1 MLCEAGASLTLRNEE
16 EETALHVA
24 SARGHIECMR
34 CLLDCEDGQ
43 AVIDSQDRKGS
54 TPLHLALRRNHGHV
68 ALLLLHSG
76 ADFDLLDS
84 EGETAIHIC
93 ARDGQLGLAQTL
105 CAFGCNVDIANAE
118 GQHPLHLAAKHG
130 NTEVARCLCLAGASI
145 DTANREGVPPEVC
158 ARVQGHAALGDLL
171 MMLKRDG
178 GTEEYIEQLI
188 PTTNPI
194 NKIKIKLFGHSGVG
208 KTTLIESL
216 KAGYFSSLFRRSL
229 SKKSGGYQNN
239 KGLLSTVN

>member
-1 MLCEAGASLTLRNEE
+1 MLTFF
-16 EETALHVA
+16 TF
-24 SARGHIECMR
+24 
-34 CLLDCEDGQ
+34 Q
-43 AVIDSQDRKGS
+43 GS

-171 MMLKRDG
+171 SMLKRDG

-188 PTTNPI
+188 PTTSPI

-216 KAGYFSSLFRRSL
+216 KAGYFTSLFRRSL
-229 SKKSGGYQNN
+229 SKKSGGGGYQQ
-239 KGLLSTVN
+239 KGWCLLEFKHLDSFTLFEIFISHNFLL